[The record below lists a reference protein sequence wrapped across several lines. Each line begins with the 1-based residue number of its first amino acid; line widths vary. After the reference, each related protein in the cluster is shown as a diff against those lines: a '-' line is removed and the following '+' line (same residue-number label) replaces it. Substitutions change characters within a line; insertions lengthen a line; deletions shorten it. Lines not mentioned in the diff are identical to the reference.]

1 MEVPKQRE
9 ETFGV
14 MDVFMILIVAMVS
27 NISKI
32 VIPVIPQ

>member
-1 MEVPKQRE
+1 MEVPEQRE

-14 MDVFMILIVAMVS
+14 MDVFMISIVAMVS